1 MGISSRKRAKGTS
14 LRLKLIALKLAGV
27 IESIGEGQ
35 TVEEIIRSEDVSKSQ
50 MGIQNGAAQL
60 SSLKL
65 SK

>member
-1 MGISSRKRAKGTS
+1 M
-14 LRLKLIALKLAGV
+14 